1 MIRKK
6 RSGFS
11 KIINIISFIIFEM
24 VFCGVLSIILV
35 FHGPFTAIKETY
47 VTTAMSTLSHKYLA
61 NIFVSQK
68 EIDEIMKKNVINVAT
83 INPELVT
90 VTHNDGIK
98 VNNIKNDSF
107 SGFLIEIDDPSRVKV
122 GTSSDFSDLSKSGL
136 TLEEIVKNEDA
147 LGGINAGGFSNGI
160 NGAGGTPSGVIVRN
174 EKVIFNEGFSTFRL
188 IGFDTSDKLVLMNNA
203 TLSDIKKKKIRDAIS
218 FGPIL
223 VVNGKPMITSGDGG
237 WGIQPRS
244 AIGQTKDGKI
254 LLLVIDGR
262 SVKSLGA
269 TLRAVQ
275 DVLIEYGA
283 FNAANLDGGSST
295 TLYYNS
301 DVVNKPSDILGQR
314 SIPSAFIFK

>member
-6 RSGFS
+6 RRGFS
-11 KIINIISFIIFEM
+11 KIINIIAFIIFEM
-24 VFCGVLSIILV
+24 VFCGTLSVILI
-35 FHGPFTAIKETY
+35 FNGPFTAIKEIY
-47 VTTAMSTLSHKYLA
+47 VTTAMSTMSHKYLA

-68 EIDEIMKKNVINVAT
+68 DIDEIMKKNVISVAT
-83 INPELVT
+83 VNTALVT

-98 VNNIKNDSF
+98 INDIKNDNF

-122 GTSSDFSDLSKSGL
+122 GTSSDFLDLSKSGL
-136 TLEEIVKNEDA
+136 TLEEIVKKEGA

-160 NGAGGTPSGVIVRN
+160 NGAGGTPSGVIVQN
-174 EKVIFNEGFSTFRL
+174 GKIIFNEGFSTFRL
-188 IGFDTSDKLVLMNNA
+188 IGFDTSDKLVLMNSA
-203 TLSDIKKKKIRDAIS
+203 TVNDIKKKKIRDSIS

-254 LLLVIDGR
+254 LLLVVDGR
-262 SVKSLGA
+262 NVKSLGA

-295 TLYYNS
+295 TLYNNPE
-301 DVVNKPSDILGQR
+301 VVNKPSDILGQR